1 MGLKQGRL
9 FFIFFLLD
17 FSVGVKVKDAIEST
31 HILTN
36 GWRYLMFKKASVIRQ
51 CGHNA
56 FSDVPLASLNL

>member
-9 FFIFFLLD
+9 IYVFLLD
-17 FSVGVKVKDAIEST
+17 FSVGVRMKDIIENT
-31 HILTN
+31 HILIN
-36 GWRYLMFKKASVIRQ
+36 GWRYLMCKKATVIRQ